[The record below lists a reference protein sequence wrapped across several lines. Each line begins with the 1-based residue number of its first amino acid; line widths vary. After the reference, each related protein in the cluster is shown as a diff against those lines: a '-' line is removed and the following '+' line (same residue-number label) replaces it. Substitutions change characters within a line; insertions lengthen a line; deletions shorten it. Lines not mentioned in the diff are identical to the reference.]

1 MTEKKRNSK
10 GLLMVFTGNG
20 KGKTTSAIGM
30 SMRAAGHGMKV
41 FFLQFIKGSWRYGEM
56 DAFKRFSDLIEFQVI
71 GRGFT
76 WKSDD
81 IEKDRQTARLGWEKA
96 REAIFSQQYQMVV
109 LDEFTYTLLYNMLD
123 INEVIQVLEKKPEKL
138 HLVITGRQAPRQIC
152 EIADLITEMKPVKHP
167 LEQGI
172 TAQKGVEF

>member
-1 MTEKKRNSK
+1 MTEKKRK

-41 FFLQFIKGSWRYGEM
+41 FFLQFIKGSWKYGEM
-56 DAFKRFSDLIEFQVI
+56 EAFKRFEETITFQVI

-81 IEKDRQTARLGWEKA
+81 MEKDRQTAQAAWEKA
-96 REAIFSQQYQMVV
+96 KEALFSGEYKMVV
-109 LDEFTYTLLYNMLD
+109 LDEFTYVLLYNMID
-123 INEVIQVLEKKPEKL
+123 KNEVLKTLRAKPEDL
-138 HLVITGRQAPRQIC
+138 HVVITGRNAAP
-152 EIADLITEMKPVKHP
+152 EIIEMADLVTEMNPVKHP
-167 LEQGI
+167 LKEGI
-172 TAQKGVEF
+172 VAQRGVEY